1 MARATERRQPAPRK
15 EPLCPVQ
22 TMGVKGICGRPVV
35 KGQPYCERH
44 LRPRDRVK
52 TPS

>member
-1 MARATERRQPAPRK
+1 MATERRQPAPRK
-15 EPLCPVQ
+15 QLCKVQ
-22 TMGVKGICGRPVV
+22 EMGVKGYCNQPVV
-35 KGQPYCERH
+35 TGQPYCERH